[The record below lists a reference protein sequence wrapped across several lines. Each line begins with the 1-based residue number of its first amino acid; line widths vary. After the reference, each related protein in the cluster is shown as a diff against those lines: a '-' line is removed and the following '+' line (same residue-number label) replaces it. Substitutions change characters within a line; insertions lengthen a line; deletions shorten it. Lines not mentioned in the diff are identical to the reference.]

1 MPISKLPAY
10 IYLIFIIA
18 VIIHI
23 LKKQKSPNEKLFW
36 LFTVLFIPG
45 IGALIY
51 IYYTQKPL

>member
-10 IYLIFIIA
+10 FYLILIIA

-23 LKKQKSPNEKLFW
+23 LKKQKSPKEKLFW

-45 IGALIY
+45 IGAFTY